1 MGIPDQPVPA
11 EAGGGKYISLATDL
25 SPEPVVVKEETTQS
39 KLLERWTKTQAVAQN
54 KVFRLGSQETV
65 EAGIDKAGSLSIK
78 MTMIMMM
85 MMMTMTMT
93 MTTMMMMTTMKLM
106 IMLLLM
112 MMMTTLT
119 MMMMVMVMM
128 MMLLMMMIAP

>member
-1 MGIPDQPVPA
+1 MRTSDQQVPA
-11 EAGGGKYISLATDL
+11 EAAGGKYISLATDL

-65 EAGIDKAGSLSIK
+65 EAGIDKAGSSGIK

-85 MMMTMTMT
+85 MMMMII
-93 MTTMMMMTTMKLM
+93 LM
-106 IMLLLM
+106 I
-112 MMMTTLT
+112 
-119 MMMMVMVMM
+119 
-128 MMLLMMMIAP
+128 